1 MTVKSVSPLTGAL
14 AESFSPL
21 VERLRRS
28 VVAVHDAD
36 RGSGAGVVWGPNG
49 LIITNNHVA
58 HGENITVSLVDGR
71 RIQAEIVARQPDVD
85 LTALRAE
92 IPELPIAEAGESRKL
107 RPGQFVFAIGH
118 PLGLENA
125 ATVGVISN
133 APDPNTRRSFV
144 TANINLNRGN
154 SGGPL
159 ADAYGRV
166 IGINTMV
173 ATPGI
178 GLAIPSHMVETF
190 LARAVGPSP
199 YIGITAQPVEGAD
212 GLLLTGVDSHGPAE
226 TAGLLPGDI
235 LLMVNAQP
243 LHEPY
248 DLLDEMAQA
257 GVGGQIA
264 LTIQRAGHDLELSL
278 RVGAKA

>member
-1 MTVKSVSPLTGAL
+1 MIVKSASPLTGAL
-14 AESFSPL
+14 LEGFSPL

-28 VVAVHDAD
+28 VVAVHDGD
-36 RGSGAGVVWGPNG
+36 RGSGAGVVWQSDG

-58 HGENITVSLVDGR
+58 HGDDITVSLADGR
-71 RIQAEIVARQPDVD
+71 RLRAEVVAREPEVD

-92 IPELPIAEAGESRKL
+92 IPELPAAESGESRKL

-173 ATPGI
+173 ASPGI

-199 YIGITAQPVEGAD
+199 YIGIAAQPLQGAD
-212 GLLLTGVDSHGPAE
+212 GLLLTGIDAHGPAE

-235 LLMVNAQP
+235 LLTINAQP
-243 LHEPY
+243 LNEPY
-248 DLLDEMAQA
+248 DLLDEMAQT

-264 LTIQRAGHDLELSL
+264 LTIQRAGRDVELSL